1 MTKIEWTEQTWNPMV
16 GCSKISAG
24 CQNCYA
30 INQAYRNDAMGQK
43 LDNPGRLA
51 YYDGLT
57 EKRGNRVEWTGVVR
71 FVPEALEIPLKR
83 KKPTV
88 WFVNSMSDLFYE
100 SVSFENLCE
109 IFDVMGSTPH
119 HIYQIL
125 TKRPDRMAELVP
137 LIYRELAAREGL
149 ELSDDFE
156 PPSHIW
162 LGVTVENQKA
172 ADELI
177 PLLLQTPAAVRFL
190 SCEPL
195 LGGLNLGRIRTLEAF
210 SEDGPGTINALTGEM
225 FDADRSIGH
234 TDNIDWVIVGGESGP
249 KARPCDID
257 WVRSIIGQCDAMAIP
272 CFVKQ
277 LGSKPVFSEHDYPD
291 CQEPWLVT
299 GKGSNMDEWPEDI
312 RVRQMPRGQHEI
324 QP

>member
-16 GCSKISAG
+16 GCSKVSAG

-30 INQAYRNDAMGQK
+30 IQQAYRNDAMGQK
-43 LDNPGRLA
+43 LENPGRLA

-57 EKRGNRVEWTGVVR
+57 EKRGTRVEWTGVVR

-88 WFVNSMSDLFYE
+88 WFVNSMSDLFHE
-100 SVSFENLCE
+100 SVTDEQ
-109 IFDVMGSTPH
+109 IAKIWDVMEATPH
-119 HIYQIL
+119 HTYQIL
-125 TKRPDRMAELVP
+125 TKRPKRMMEQVRFHLLRTLPNA
-137 LIYRELAAREGL
+137 
-149 ELSDDFE
+149 
-156 PPSHIW
+156 W
-162 LGVTVENQKA
+162 LGVTAEDQRA
-172 ADELI
+172 ADERI

-257 WVRSIIGQCDAMAIP
+257 WIRSIIGQCDAMAIP

-324 QP
+324 